1 MSASRKV
8 VSFAV
13 PFDKYMEIL
22 QEIQETASGLTISD
36 YCYLKVFGKQEV
48 SNPFPRPDV
57 DWENKFNHS
66 NNLRKELL
74 KDLERVTTLALLL
87 AEVTEHRKAEQ
98 ISVEVTQIREKH
110 LLKAL

>member
-22 QEIQETASGLTISD
+22 QEIQEKASGLTISD

-48 SNPFPRPDV
+48 SNFPRPEV
-57 DWENKFNHS
+57 DWEYKFNHC
-66 NNLRKELL
+66 NNLRIELL
-74 KDLERVTTLALLL
+74 KDLEKVSISALLL
-87 AEVTEHRKAEQ
+87 AESTELKKGKT
-98 ISVEVTQIREKH
+98 ISEEVNRIREKH
-110 LLKAL
+110 RLELL

>member
-48 SNPFPRPDV
+48 SKFPRPDV
-57 DWENKFNHS
+57 DWEHRFNQC
-66 NNLRKELL
+66 NNLRKDLL
-74 KDLERVTTLALLL
+74 KDLEKVTTSALLL
-87 AEVTEHRKAEQ
+87 AEVTELKKGKT
-98 ISVEVTQIREKH
+98 ISSEVNQIR
-110 LLKAL
+110 LKYGLEAL